1 MAELD
6 HWHPVLL
13 GRELGRKPLGVRLA
27 DHEIVVFRTASGG
40 LGAFTDRC
48 PHRSMRL
55 SEGWVEGDR
64 LVCGYHG
71 WRWAADGRGE
81 IPATPAA
88 RPCARRE
95 DVFDVVERYG
105 AIWVK
110 RAGAQATFPHFDT
123 DGYWPAGV
131 LRHRAAVPFELA
143 LDNFIEVEHTPF
155 VHFMLG
161 YALEQMPEVEARVTL
176 SDDAVQVVNTGP
188 KRPMPRI
195 LERMLRIPH
204 DAKFVVEWT
213 ARFSPVHAVYDH
225 SFIDARTGECVTYP
239 LRSAVFFNPVGPDSA
254 EIFTFLFATLGRFS
268 EFGLGA
274 LIWPPMRAAMD
285 LELRLDMKILARLA
299 DRRGDLRGRVL
310 GRFDKALVASR
321 ERIDRIYRGRAIGAT
336 PEAADGREA
345 TRPGRRLP
353 LAAS

>member
-13 GRELGRKPLGVRLA
+13 SHELRRKPRSVRLA
-27 DHEIVVFRTASGG
+27 GREIVVFRTSSGG

-64 LVCGYHG
+64 LVCAYHG
-71 WRWAADGRGE
+71 WRWAADGRGD

-88 RPCARRE
+88 RPCARRD
-95 DVFDVVERYG
+95 DVFDAVERYG

-110 RAGAQATFPHFDT
+110 RAGAQATFPRFDAE
-123 DGYWPAGV
+123 GYVPAGV

-161 YALEQMPEVEARVTL
+161 YSLDQMPQVEAQVTL

-188 KRPMPRI
+188 KRPIPRI
-195 LERMLRIPH
+195 VEKMFRIPH

-213 ARFSPVHAVYDH
+213 ARFSPVHAIYDH
-225 SFIDARTGECVTYP
+225 SFINPRTREVVTYP
-239 LRSAVFFNPVGPDSA
+239 LRSAVFFNPVGPESS
-254 EIFTFLFATLGRFS
+254 EIYTFLFASLGRWS
-268 EFGLGA
+268 EFGLGS
-274 LIWPPMRAAMD
+274 LIWPPLRVAMD
-285 LELRLDMKILARLA
+285 LELRLDMRLLSRLA
-299 DRRGDLRGRVL
+299 DKRGILKGNVL

-321 ERIDRIYRGRAIGAT
+321 DRIDRIYRGQAAEAT
-336 PEAADGREA
+336 PEAGDGHEA
-345 TRPGRRLP
+345 TRAARRLP